1 MRADTSM
8 PLNGDPRQLA
18 AAAGLVYVTDDAPGI
33 SRRRA
38 GRAFVYFDA
47 DRQRVRDGATLERI
61 RKLAIP
67 PAYENVW
74 ICANPRG
81 HLQATGRDARGRKQY
96 RYHPKWHSTRD
107 AGKFGRLVRFGEC
120 LPRLR
125 RIIRRDLA
133 LPGLP
138 EAKVLAVIVS
148 LLAETGIRIGNEEYA
163 RSNGSYGLTTLRDR
177 HVTFLR
183 QGRALLRFRGKS
195 GQEHEAHVDNARLV
209 RILRRC
215 QQLPGQ
221 MLFQYIDDDGVRRPV
236 DSGMVNDYLREAM
249 GEEFTAKDFRTWGGT
264 LGAIALLSRTAL
276 PESAAERAFASA
288 IAAVVKEVAERLRN
302 TPAVCRSSYIDPRV
316 FESWREGRLHRIVPP
331 EIAHSQRKLE
341 AIALKLLRKEARAR
355 KTPVRRPAS
364 RHVRRKAP
372 PLRAAA
378 PGRFKSGRAKAGSR
392 GSAR

>member
-1 MRADTSM
+1 MRADTST
-8 PLNGDPRQLA
+8 PSNGEARQLA

-47 DRQRVRDGATLERI
+47 DRQRVRDAATLDRI

-74 ICANPRG
+74 ICTSSRG

-96 RYHPKWHSTRD
+96 RYHPKWRSTRD
-107 AGKFGRLVRFGEC
+107 AGKFGRLIRFGER

-125 RIIRRDLA
+125 RIVRRDLA

-138 EAKVLAVIVS
+138 ETKVLAVIVS

-183 QGRALLRFRGKS
+183 QGRAMLRFRGKS
-195 GQEHEAHVDNARLV
+195 GLEHEARVDDARLV

-221 MLFQYIDDDGVRRPV
+221 MLFQYVDDEGARRPI
-236 DSGMVNDYLREAM
+236 DSGMLTDYLRNAM

-264 LGAIALLSRTAL
+264 LGAIALLSRTEL
-276 PESAAERAFASA
+276 PDDGSELAMASA
-288 IAAVVKEVAERLRN
+288 IAAIVKDVAERLRN
-302 TPAVCRSSYIDPRV
+302 TPAVCRKSYIDPRV
-316 FESWREGRLHRIVPP
+316 FEAWRAGRLHRVVPP
-331 EIAHSQRKLE
+331 EIAHAPRKLE
-341 AIALKLLRKEARAR
+341 TIALKLLRREPQTK
-355 KTPVRRPAS
+355 KTPVR
-364 RHVRRKAP
+364 
-372 PLRAAA
+372 
-378 PGRFKSGRAKAGSR
+378 
-392 GSAR
+392 